1 MAELALCFR
10 EEGEKNKYRPL
21 TKREI
26 NGVTIAAQGAS
37 AIIHVMRRYA
47 TNNPKG
53 EDDDTLGVYG
63 CVFGVLEWLMDP
75 VKDYLFEYAGKEAVP
90 EKADADNE

>member
-10 EEGEKNKYRPL
+10 EEGKKNKYRPPS
-21 TKREI
+21 KREI
-26 NGVTIAAQGAS
+26 GDITSAAQGAS
-37 AIIHVMRRYA
+37 AIIRVMQRYA

-53 EDDDTLGVYG
+53 EEGDTLGVYG

-75 VKDYLFEYAGKEAVP
+75 VTDYLFEYAGKEAKQD
-90 EKADADNE
+90 KAADSE